1 MLFSAFVRPI
11 AFVLTAASVA
21 AAEMLPWEHDVLPPA
36 VVQSALQPDWVFCE
50 ESCDW
55 REPVADI
62 FRPLVRDCATAR
74 DAVLKIASQMTATT
88 GVYYSMERRKANM
101 NALEALRE
109 KKVSCT
115 GQSVLLVCALRSV
128 GIPARAVWVF
138 TWNHLPGNH
147 TWVEAWI
154 DGGWRMIEF
163 NEKAFNTPWV
173 MENIGMLD
181 ARNPLQRV
189 YAVGGTETNAVIP
202 FQIPSGRSLTV
213 EDVTVR
219 YQKWSREWYEKAGL
233 PPDCQRLMVCVRERR
248 ENARPVELQDK
259 AGRVISRALLP
270 TRRDDVRRC
279 ATLLLPRSGRYYL
292 KTDAATIEIT
302 ATDAPVR
309 IIRLRR

>member
-1 MLFSAFVRPI
+1 MLFSSFIRPT
-11 AFVLTAASVA
+11 AVVLTAASVA
-21 AAEMLPWEHDVLPPA
+21 AAEMLPWERDSLPPA

-55 REPVADI
+55 RKPVADI
-62 FRPLVRDCATAR
+62 FRPLVRDCTTAR
-74 DAVLKIASQMTATT
+74 EAVLTIASQMTAAT

-115 GQSVLLVCALRSV
+115 GQSVLLACALRSV

-181 ARNPLQRV
+181 IRNPMQRV
-189 YAVGGTETNAVIP
+189 YAVGGTDADAVIP

-213 EDVTVR
+213 EDVTAR
-219 YQKWSREWYEKAGL
+219 YQKWSREWYEQAGL
-233 PPDCQRLMVCVRERR
+233 PPDCQRLMVDVRERR
-248 ENARPVELQDK
+248 ETARPVELQDES
-259 AGRVISRALLP
+259 GRVISRALLP

-279 ATLLLPRSGRYYL
+279 ARLLLPRNGRYYL
-292 KTDAATIEIT
+292 KTDAETIEVT
-302 ATDAPVR
+302 ATEAPVR
-309 IIRLRR
+309 IIRLR

>member
-1 MLFSAFVRPI
+1 MLFSSFIRPT
-11 AFVLTAASVA
+11 ALVLAAASVA
-21 AAEMLPWEHDVLPPA
+21 AAETLQWEREPLPPA
-36 VVQSALQPDWVFCE
+36 VVRAALQPDWVFCE
-50 ESCDW
+50 EDCDW
-55 REPVADI
+55 RKPVANI

-74 DAVLKIASQMTATT
+74 EAALTIASQMTAAT

-147 TWVEAWI
+147 TWAEAWI

-181 ARNPLQRV
+181 ARNPMQRV
-189 YAVGGTETNAVIP
+189 YAVGGTDAGAVIP
-202 FQIPSGRSLTV
+202 FQVPTGRSLSV
-213 EDVTVR
+213 EDVTDR
-219 YQKWSREWYEKAGL
+219 YQQWSREWYEQAGL
-233 PPDCQRLMVCVRERR
+233 PPDCQRLMVDVRERQETPR
-248 ENARPVELQDK
+248 TVELVD
-259 AGRVISRALLP
+259 ARGTVVSRALLP
-270 TRRDDVRRC
+270 TLRDDVRRC

-292 KTDAATIEIT
+292 KTDSDTIEVT
-302 ATDAPVR
+302 ATEAPVR
-309 IIRLRR
+309 IIRLPH